1 MIKTKEEILEQI
13 KTRLGEDT
21 SDEALSFIEDITDT
35 LTDYEAKTN
44 DTTDWKQKYEDNDKQ
59 WRERYK
65 ERFFSGENPEEE
77 EEEEQGL
84 PEPPLSF
91 DDLFKKE

>member
-1 MIKTKEEILEQI
+1 MVKTKEEILEQI

-35 LTDYEAKTN
+35 LTDYETKTN

-77 EEEEQGL
+77 EEEEQAEI
-84 PEPPLSF
+84 EPPLSF

>member
-1 MIKTKEEILEQI
+1 MVKTKEEILEQI

-35 LTDYEAKTN
+35 LTDYEEKTN

-77 EEEEQGL
+77 EEEQGL

>member
-1 MIKTKEEILEQI
+1 MVKTKEEILDQI
-13 KTRLGEDT
+13 KMKFAEDT
-21 SDEALSFIEDITDT
+21 SDEVLSFIEDITDT
-35 LTDYEAKTN
+35 INDYETRAT

-65 ERFFSGENPEEE
+65 ERFFSGENPEEQE
-77 EEEEQGL
+77 EEEDI
-84 PEPPLSF
+84 PEPPMGF

>member
-65 ERFFSGENPEEE
+65 ERFFSGETVEE

>member
-1 MIKTKEEILEQI
+1 MVKTKEEILEQI
-13 KTRLGEDT
+13 KARLGEDT

-35 LTDYEAKTN
+35 LTDYETRTN

-65 ERFFSGENPEEE
+65 ERFFSGETVEE
-77 EEEEQGL
+77 EEEEQAET
-84 PEPPLSF
+84 EPPLSF

>member
-1 MIKTKEEILEQI
+1 MVKTKEEILEQI

-35 LTDYEAKTN
+35 LTDYEEKTN
-44 DTTDWKQKYEDNDKQ
+44 DTTDWKQKYEENDKQ

-65 ERFFSGENPEEE
+65 ERFFSGETVEE
-77 EEEEQGL
+77 EEEEQAEI
-84 PEPPLSF
+84 EPPLSF

>member
-1 MIKTKEEILEQI
+1 MVKTKEEILEQI

-65 ERFFSGENPEEE
+65 ERFFSGEKVEE
-77 EEEEQGL
+77 EEEEQDE

>member
-1 MIKTKEEILEQI
+1 MVKTKEEILEQI

-77 EEEEQGL
+77 EEEQGL
-84 PEPPLSF
+84 PDPPLSF

>member
-1 MIKTKEEILEQI
+1 MVKTKEEILEQI

-35 LTDYEAKTN
+35 INDYETRAT

-65 ERFFSGENPEEE
+65 ERFFSGENPEEQE
-77 EEEEQGL
+77 EEEVET
-84 PEPPLSF
+84 EPPMSF

>member
-1 MIKTKEEILEQI
+1 MVKTKEEILEQI

-35 LTDYEAKTN
+35 LTDYETKTN

-77 EEEEQGL
+77 EEEQGL

>member
-1 MIKTKEEILEQI
+1 MVKTKEEILEQI

-35 LTDYEAKTN
+35 LTDYETRTS

-65 ERFFSGENPEEE
+65 ERFFSGEKVEE
-77 EEEEQGL
+77 EEEEQDV